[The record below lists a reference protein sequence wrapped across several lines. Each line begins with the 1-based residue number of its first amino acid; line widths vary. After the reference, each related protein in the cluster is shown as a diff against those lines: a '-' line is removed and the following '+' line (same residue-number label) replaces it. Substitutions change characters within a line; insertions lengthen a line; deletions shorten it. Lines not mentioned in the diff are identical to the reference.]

1 MPESINDKKV
11 FSLLEVTRSIQKTL
25 NERYKSSFW
34 IKAEMNKLN
43 HYSHSGHSY
52 PELVEKKDG
61 KVIAELKAILWKD
74 DFIKINS
81 TFLQVLKEPL
91 KDGITILFSARI
103 TFDPAYGLSLRILDI
118 DPWYSLGELER
129 EKLETIDKLKKEQVY
144 HLNKILSLPL
154 LPKRIAII
162 SVETSKGYSDFMKII
177 NGNVWGYSF
186 FHMLFPSVL
195 QGEKAALSI
204 IYQLNRIEKL
214 IHHFDAVA
222 TIRGGGGDVGLTC
235 YNNYELSKKIAKYP
249 IPVLTGIGHSTNE
262 TVAELVA
269 FKNAITPTEL
279 ADFLLQQFHNFSVP
293 VQEAENLLIDKSRR
307 ILTEQKLKLS
317 NSAKYFRSVT
327 SSMLLKNR
335 HNILSAF
342 KSIGQSAI
350 SRLKQDKQTIRQSV
364 KDMERSCR
372 QGFLSGRKGL
382 TSLHSSLV
390 SKTQI
395 LLKNKKLGIENMEK
409 QVNIMSPAR
418 VLKRGYSITIVNG
431 KALKNT
437 EDIKPGD
444 TIHTILEN
452 GTIDSTVTTT
462 NKQQEA

>member
-1 MPESINDKKV
+1 
-11 FSLLEVTRSIQKTL
+11 
-25 NERYKSSFW
+25 
-34 IKAEMNKLN
+34 
-43 HYSHSGHSY
+43 
-52 PELVEKKDG
+52 
-61 KVIAELKAILWKD
+61 
-74 DFIKINS
+74 
-81 TFLQVLKEPL
+81 
-91 KDGITILFSARI
+91 
-103 TFDPAYGLSLRILDI
+103 
-118 DPWYSLGELER
+118 
-129 EKLETIDKLKKEQVY
+129 
-144 HLNKILSLPL
+144 
-154 LPKRIAII
+154 
-162 SVETSKGYSDFMKII
+162 
-177 NGNVWGYSF
+177 
-186 FHMLFPSVL
+186 MLFPSVL
-195 QGEKAALSI
+195 QGEKAAASM

-222 TIRGGGGDVGLTC
+222 IIRGGGGDVGLTC

-372 QGFLSGRKGL
+372 QGFLSGRKDL
-382 TSLHSSLV
+382 TSLRSSLV

-409 QVNIMSPAR
+409 QVDIMSPAR

-437 EDIKPGD
+437 EDIKSGD